1 MHKSKKKHTAIL
13 LIVSIVLSLSVLSLP
28 ASAHVESKADEQ
40 NSRSLSSTIALDG
53 REYKNLRTVQNKNIY
68 AYPRTSVTLAGVA
81 LSVKGAIIN
90 GVHYIPLR
98 AAATALGSSYTYT
111 SASRTSVMRLSGLT
125 LEASDLCYVTYAN
138 GRTLFSTTPNV
149 IMSDGRLY
157 IPASIFAK
165 AVGMNVSASEASI
178 SISGSYKPL
187 LSADRFY
194 REDEVLWLARIIH
207 AESNGEPLLGQIA
220 VGGVVM
226 NRVKSAYYP
235 NTIYGVIFDRKY
247 GVQFSPI
254 LNGTIYNTPSY
265 SARLA
270 AKICLE
276 GYDVTEGA
284 FFFLEPRLA
293 TSSWIPRTR
302 EYAFTIGNHDFYK

>member
-1 MHKSKKKHTAIL
+1 MRRSKKKHILISL
-13 LIVSIVLSLSVLSLP
+13 LISLVLTLP
-28 ASAHVESKADEQ
+28 FTTLFASAQTASESTE
-40 NSRSLSSTIALDG
+40 SRTRSLSSTIANDG
-53 REYKNLRTVQNKNIY
+53 REYKSLATVRDKNIWSY
-68 AYPRTSVTLAGVA
+68 TRTTVSVGGTALA
-81 LSVKGAIIN
+81 VKGAVIN
-90 GVHYIPLR
+90 GVQYVPLR
-98 AAATALGSSYTYT
+98 AAASAIGASYSYT
-111 SASRTSVMRLSGLT
+111 SAARTSVLRHTGLV

-157 IPASIFAK
+157 IPVSVFAK
-165 AVGMNVSASEASI
+165 AVGMTYTTSGNNV
-178 SISGSYKPL
+178 SISGSFKPL
-187 LSADRFY
+187 ASADKFY

-220 VGGVVM
+220 VGSVVM
-226 NRVKSAYYP
+226 NRVRSAYYP

-276 GYDVTEGA
+276 GYDITGGT
-284 FFFLEPRLA
+284 FFFLNTRLA
-293 TSSWIPRTR
+293 TSSWIPQTR
-302 EYAFTIGNHDFYK
+302 EYAFTIGNHDFYY